1 MCISV
6 LCVLL
11 HAQIEGEFSLYPVKL
26 MISFKFMLCSLTPW
40 KTSNE
45 DEWFHRN
52 ENEFLLNL
60 SRKWVSLDH
69 LKRISFSLK
78 CQAYQKVKLEI
89 HDYNGDHVAWNKEF
103 ICTKDQIVELIPLAS
118 QVQVHKLNK
127 YSSLVCTHLGGE
139 WSIIWICETNFIS
152 KSIMCVVSN

>member
-11 HAQIEGEFSLYPVKL
+11 HAQIEGEFSLYLERL

-40 KTSNE
+40 RTSNE

-60 SRKWVSLDH
+60 SRKWVSLDR
-69 LKRISFSLK
+69 LKRINFSLK
-78 CQAYQKVKLEI
+78 CQAYQKLRCKFMIIMETM
-89 HDYNGDHVAWNKEF
+89 WRR
-103 ICTKDQIVELIPLAS
+103 TKVCHSMNYYITFLYLGS
-118 QVQVHKLNK
+118 
-127 YSSLVCTHLGGE
+127 YMLVCACICNILSHIIRLHL
-139 WSIIWICETNFIS
+139 W
-152 KSIMCVVSN
+152 

>member
-40 KTSNE
+40 ITSNE

-60 SRKWVSLDH
+60 SRKLVPLDR

-78 CQAYQKVKLEI
+78 CQAYQKLRWK
-89 HDYNGDHVAWNKEF
+89 F
-103 ICTKDQIVELIPLAS
+103 M
-118 QVQVHKLNK
+118 
-127 YSSLVCTHLGGE
+127 
-139 WSIIWICETNFIS
+139 IIMET
-152 KSIMCVVSN
+152 M